1 MFVISKG
8 RAAGARAGLAVLAV
22 AGIAAF
28 GLAGEFSAGPAAA
41 ATGALET
48 TPHESFIYMSCEGTP
63 CQRQMYQVPDNQRLK
78 VFALSCAAQVSTPGA
93 VSHIG
98 VRRRLVDGGEEVVDM
113 ASNRVGVQGDTH
125 YFAFRAGPST
135 FVDSGDIVNA
145 FVDSTTRVDAFYCF
159 LAGDL
164 IDVR

>member
-1 MFVISKG
+1 
-8 RAAGARAGLAVLAV
+8 
-22 AGIAAF
+22 
-28 GLAGEFSAGPAAA
+28 
-41 ATGALET
+41 
-48 TPHESFIYMSCEGTP
+48 MSCEGSP
-63 CQRQMYQVPDNQRLK
+63 CQRQMYRVPDNQRLK

-98 VRRRLVDGGEEVVDM
+98 VRRRLVGGGEEVVDM